1 MPAGGASRLYD
12 IFMVD
17 NETKIGERRSM
28 QLTLNGKK
36 VALDIEAEMP
46 LLWAIRD
53 EAGLTGTKFACGVG
67 QCGAC
72 TVLLDGEPVRACAV
86 PAGAAVGRKVTTIEG
101 LGGKSALQKAW
112 IEKQVPQCGYC
123 QSGMRMAATALL
135 ARKPRPTDA
144 DIDAAITN
152 LCRCG
157 TYPRIKAA
165 IKAAAR
171 L

>member
-1 MPAGGASRLYD
+1 
-12 IFMVD
+12 
-17 NETKIGERRSM
+17 M

-86 PAGAAVGRKVTTIEG
+86 PAGAAVGRKGTTIEG

-123 QSGMRMAATALL
+123 QSGMLMAATALL